1 MEYLWAGPEM
11 SPGMDR
17 QRDQMNSFELNKIF
31 GAVLGTLLF
40 IMAVGFLAEA
50 VYAPIE
56 NKGPGYNLPEPEV
69 ADVAAGGEVEEAVP
83 VAVLLASA
91 SADRGATAVR
101 KCQSCHNFA
110 EGEPN
115 KQGPYL
121 YDVMGGPQAHAD
133 GFAYSDIFSQHNADG
148 LVWSYENM
156 NAFLESPKGYA
167 PGTKMA
173 FAGVKSAE
181 ERADIMA
188 YLQTL
193 SANPAP
199 FPVAEAGAEEAAP
212 AAEEEAP
219 ATEGTATPAE
229 VVTPAAEDAPVVE
242 ADPVVETP
250 TTTQT
255 ETEVEGTPAE
265 QAPATSN

>member
-1 MEYLWAGPEM
+1 
-11 SPGMDR
+11 
-17 QRDQMNSFELNKIF
+17 MNSFELNKIF

-40 IMAVGFLAEA
+40 IMAVGFLAES

-56 NKGPGYNLPEPEV
+56 NNGPGYNLPEPEV
-69 ADVAAGGEVEEAVP
+69 ADAAAGGEVEQAVP

-121 YDVMGGPQAHAD
+121 YDIMGGPQAHAD
-133 GFAYSDIFSQHNADG
+133 GFAYSDIMTQHHNDG

-156 NAFLESPKGYA
+156 DAFLANPKGYA

-199 FPVAEAGAEEAAP
+199 FPVAEGGAEEAAP
-212 AAEEEAP
+212 AADAAPAAEEAAPVAEEAPAAEVAP
-219 ATEGTATPAE
+219 ATEGTATPA
-229 VVTPAAEDAPVVE
+229 VVVAPAAEDAPVVE
-242 ADPVVETP
+242 AAPVVETP
-250 TTTQT
+250 TTTET
-255 ETEVEGTPAE
+255 ETQVEGTPAE

>member
-1 MEYLWAGPEM
+1 
-11 SPGMDR
+11 
-17 QRDQMNSFELNKIF
+17 MNSFELNKIL

-56 NKGPGYNLPEPEV
+56 NKGPGYNLPVP
-69 ADVAAGGEVEEAVP
+69 EVEEASAGGDVEQAVP

-121 YDVMGGPQAHAD
+121 YDIMGGPQAHAD
-133 GFAYSDIFSQHNADG
+133 GFAYSDILSQHRADG

-156 NAFLESPKGYA
+156 DAFLTSPKGYA

-193 SANPAP
+193 SANPVP
-199 FPVAEAGAEEAAP
+199 FPTAEGGAEEAAP
-212 AAEEEAP
+212 AEEEAP
-219 ATEGTATPAE
+219 ADEAPAVEGTATPAE
-229 VVTPAAEDAPVVE
+229 VVEPVAEQAPVVD
-242 ADPVVETP
+242 AAPVVETP
-250 TTTQT
+250 TTTET
-255 ETEVEGTPAE
+255 ETAVEGTPAE
-265 QAPATSN
+265 QAPAATN